1 MLRFGLS
8 LKIPYRTGVDD
19 SFYGNGWHQLY
30 LKVFCAKFPFKNQ
43 YVFSFYVY
51 TKNTTGNNILH
62 QYAHSL
68 HSIILNLCT
77 NTHFLQRD
85 TDDDKNISLLQSD
98 AFFTI

>member
-1 MLRFGLS
+1 M
-8 LKIPYRTGVDD
+8 Y
-19 SFYGNGWHQLY
+19 FYAYGKHTLH
-30 LKVFCAKFPFKNQ
+30 LEVFCAKFVYIRIFMIFFQ
-43 YVFSFYVY
+43 VY
-51 TKNTTGNNILH
+51 TKNTQGFNIIH